1 MSLNTS
7 VCLFFH
13 LPYSVITIYESVST
27 TRLRL
32 LKKCGCILA
41 CILRDIFNA
50 QDTLGVGKMLVKERK
65 VGGEKVN
72 KWENTSQSDSKNPK
86 LMETPVS
93 TANSIPMML

>member
-1 MSLNTS
+1 M
-7 VCLFFH
+7 
-13 LPYSVITIYESVST
+13 
-27 TRLRL
+27 
-32 LKKCGCILA
+32 
-41 CILRDIFNA
+41 
-50 QDTLGVGKMLVKERK
+50 GVGKMLVKERK